1 MGGNKRAVQSGSNSA
16 HPQFPQI
23 SLVFFFSICTLALC
37 TTISLHP
44 RTTNFSASICV
55 CVCVFFPFVINLI
68 FMGFTVLAQTAP
80 YLPRS
85 RGKGNSWCWFFSPCP
100 PTPLHNS
107 FWINSPVFRD
117 NPNSL
122 LFPLHRLD
130 DIPISTYHIQGKLY
144 TQQTFLFSLLFSC
157 LLSHF
162 HHAFIFSLSTF
173 CSYAS
178 RSSFWFFLSASP
190 CPSLYGV
197 SH

>member
-1 MGGNKRAVQSGSNSA
+1 MPTLS
-16 HPQFPQI
+16 
-23 SLVFFFSICTLALC
+23 SLKSLSSFFFPSVPLLSVRL
-37 TTISLHP
+37 SLSTP
-44 RTTNFSASICV
+44 VLLIFPPLFV

-162 HHAFIFSLSTF
+162 HHALIFSLSTF